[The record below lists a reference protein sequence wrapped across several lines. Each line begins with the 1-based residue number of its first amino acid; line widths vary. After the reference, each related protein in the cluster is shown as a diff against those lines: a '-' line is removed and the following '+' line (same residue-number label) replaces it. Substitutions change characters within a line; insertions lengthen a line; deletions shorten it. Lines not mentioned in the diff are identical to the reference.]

1 MNSKTYTAYVTKLL
15 GYHSAGLI
23 SKTHLCRGLRKARRL
38 VENKS

>member
-1 MNSKTYTAYVTKLL
+1 MNKETYTSYVTKLL

-38 VENKS
+38 LKV